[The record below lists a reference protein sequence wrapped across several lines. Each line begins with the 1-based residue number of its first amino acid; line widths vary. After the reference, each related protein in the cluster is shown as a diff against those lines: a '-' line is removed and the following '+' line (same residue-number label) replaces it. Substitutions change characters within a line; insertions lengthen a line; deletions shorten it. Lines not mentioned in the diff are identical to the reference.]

1 MIILG
6 FKADMRKIMLTAFK
20 HNHDASK
27 FFKKMMKYEI
37 DETNPVNHVD
47 EMAAGIKEYDY
58 EILSKFNKRKIAREE
73 AEDAVNEMNSM
84 KVSCCSKC

>member
-1 MIILG
+1 MNIVLLKDTFYMIILG

-37 DETNPVNHVD
+37 DETNPVDHVSNST
-47 EMAAGIKEYDY
+47 
-58 EILSKFNKRKIAREE
+58 SKNQGETGGKKSMGPGCFNI
-73 AEDAVNEMNSM
+73 
-84 KVSCCSKC
+84 